1 MDKASKSVD
10 FLVVGAGISGMG
22 AAYELHKTG
31 KSFTILEGRN
41 RAGGVLESRE
51 KNGYT
56 YDLGANSAAS
66 SASYLKFIQELGLE
80 DKFQSILARS
90 LPRSLWQ
97 KQGLMGITSP
107 LRSIL
112 GARWLSPK
120 AKWTL
125 LTEPF
130 RKSQHDAEES
140 VYTFLSKRIGEE
152 AVVKI
157 VDAVMTGIYAGDIH
171 QLSADVVFKELKEG
185 VVEHGSLFNAMRRKK
200 TNGPRTITGFH
211 GGFSDLSHA
220 FEKKFADNLVLNA
233 TVQSIDKKEDQWEVT
248 LSNGCIDFS
257 KHLILT
263 PPSHATAAL
272 LQPFHSELSAALNT
286 ISYAPMGVL
295 HLGIPYGD
303 HPLPNELGFLVP
315 NYVERSLLGA
325 LFISKI
331 FKDRSPE
338 NHDVIAVFHRHQ
350 GDAESVYQMVKD
362 DLDEIPFLKKDV
374 TILDNTWWDKA
385 IPQFNVGS
393 KVNLQRITQLT
404 QTLEG
409 LELAGN
415 YLGKVGL
422 ADVFESGIQ
431 AVQRL
436 S

>member
-1 MDKASKSVD
+1 MEKASKSVD
-10 FLVVGAGISGMG
+10 FLIVGAGISGMG
-22 AAYELHKTG
+22 AAFALLKTE
-31 KSFTILEGRN
+31 KSFAILEGRN
-41 RAGGVLESRE
+41 RAGGALVSRE

-66 SASYLKFIQELGLE
+66 STSYLEFIQELGLE

-97 KQGLMGITSP
+97 KQGLMRITSP

-130 RKSQHDAEES
+130 RKSQHDTEES

-185 VVEHGSLFNAMRRKK
+185 VSEHGSIFRTLRKKK
-200 TNGPRTITGFH
+200 TNGPRTISGFN
-211 GGFSDLSHA
+211 GGFSDLSNA
-220 FEKKFADNLVLNA
+220 FEKKFADNLALNA
-233 TVQSIDKKEDQWEVT
+233 AVQSIHRKEDQWEVT
-248 LSNGCIDFS
+248 LSNGSIYCS

-263 PPSHATAAL
+263 PPAHATAAL
-272 LQPFHSELSAALNT
+272 LQPVHHELSAALNT

-295 HLGIPYGD
+295 HLGIPHGD

-315 NYVERSLLGA
+315 NYVNRSLLGA
-325 LFISKI
+325 LYISKI
-331 FKDRSPE
+331 FKDRSPA

-350 GDAESVYQMVKD
+350 GEAESVYKMVKD

-385 IPQFNVGS
+385 IPQFNLGS
-393 KVNLQRITQLT
+393 KANLQKMKQLT
-404 QTLEG
+404 QEMEG

-431 AVQRL
+431 AIERL

>member
-1 MDKASKSVD
+1 MEKASKSVD
-10 FLVVGAGISGMG
+10 FLIVGAGISGMG

-31 KSFTILEGRN
+31 KSFTLLEGRN
-41 RAGGVLESRE
+41 QAGGVLASRE

-66 SASYLKFIQELGLE
+66 SASYLEFIQDLGLE

-97 KQGLMGITSP
+97 KQGLMRITSP

-152 AVVKI
+152 AVSKI

-185 VVEHGSLFNAMRRKK
+185 VVKHGSLFNAMRRKK
-200 TNGPRTITGFH
+200 KNGPRTISGFN
-211 GGFSDLSHA
+211 GGFSDLSEA

-233 TVQSIDKKEDQWEVT
+233 TVQSLHKKENQWEVILT
-248 LSNGCIDFS
+248 NGSIYFS
-257 KHLILT
+257 KNLLLT
-263 PPSHATAAL
+263 PPAYATANL
-272 LQPFHSELSAALNT
+272 LQFIHSELSAALNT
-286 ISYAPMGVL
+286 IPYAPMGVL

-303 HPLPNELGFLVP
+303 RPLPNELGFLVP
-315 NYVERSLLGA
+315 NYVKRSLLGA
-325 LFISKI
+325 LYISKI
-331 FKDRSPE
+331 FNDRSPA

-350 GDAESVYQMVKD
+350 GEAELVYKMVKD

-385 IPQFNVGS
+385 IPQFNLGS
-393 KVNLQRITQLT
+393 KANLQKMKQLT
-404 QTLEG
+404 QEMEG

-431 AVQRL
+431 AVKRL
-436 S
+436 A

>member
-1 MDKASKSVD
+1 MEKASKSVD
-10 FLVVGAGISGMG
+10 FLIVGAGISGMG

-31 KSFTILEGRN
+31 KSFTLLEGRN
-41 RAGGVLESRE
+41 RAGGVLASRE

-66 SASYLKFIQELGLE
+66 SASYLEFIQDLGLE

-97 KQGLMGITSP
+97 KQGLMRITSP

-152 AVVKI
+152 AVSKI

-185 VVEHGSLFNAMRRKK
+185 VVKHGSLFNAMRRKK
-200 TNGPRTITGFH
+200 KNGPRTISGFN
-211 GGFSDLSHA
+211 GGFSDLSEA

-233 TVQSIDKKEDQWEVT
+233 TVQSLHKKENQWEVT
-248 LSNGCIDFS
+248 LSNGSIYFS
-257 KHLILT
+257 KNLILT
-263 PPSHATAAL
+263 PPAHATANL
-272 LQPFHSELSAALNT
+272 LQFIHSELSAALNT
-286 ISYAPMGVL
+286 IPYAPMGVL

-303 HPLPNELGFLVP
+303 RPLPNELGFLVP
-315 NYVERSLLGA
+315 NYVKRSLLGA
-325 LFISKI
+325 LYISKI
-331 FKDRSPE
+331 FNDRSPA

-350 GDAESVYQMVKD
+350 GEAESVYKMVKD

-385 IPQFNVGS
+385 IPQFNLGS
-393 KVNLQRITQLT
+393 KANLQKIKYLT
-404 QTLEG
+404 QEAEG

-422 ADVFESGIQ
+422 ADVFESGIR
-431 AVQRL
+431 AVKRL

>member
-1 MDKASKSVD
+1 MEKASKSVD
-10 FLVVGAGISGMG
+10 FLIVGAGISGMG

-31 KSFTILEGRN
+31 KSFTLLEGRN
-41 RAGGVLESRE
+41 RAGGVLASRE

-66 SASYLKFIQELGLE
+66 SASYLEFIQDLGLE

-97 KQGLMGITSP
+97 KQGLMRITSP

-185 VVEHGSLFNAMRRKK
+185 VSEHGSIFRALRKKK
-200 TNGPRTITGFH
+200 TNGPRTISGFN
-211 GGFSDLSHA
+211 GGFSDLSNA

-233 TVQSIDKKEDQWEVT
+233 TVQSIHRKEDQWEVT
-248 LSNGCIDFS
+248 LSNGSIYCS

-263 PPSHATAAL
+263 PPAHATAAL
-272 LQPFHSELSAALNT
+272 LQPVHHELSAALNT

-295 HLGIPYGD
+295 HLGIPHGD

-315 NYVERSLLGA
+315 NYVNRSLLGA
-325 LFISKI
+325 LYISKI
-331 FKDRSPE
+331 FNDRSPA
-338 NHDVIAVFHRHQ
+338 NHDLIAVFHRHQ
-350 GDAESVYQMVKD
+350 GEAESVYKMVKD

-404 QTLEG
+404 QTVEG

-431 AVQRL
+431 AIERL

>member
-51 KNGYT
+51 KNVYT

-66 SASYLKFIQELGLE
+66 SASYLEFIKELDLE

-97 KQGLMGITSP
+97 KQGLMRIKSP

-140 VYTFLSKRIGEE
+140 VHTFLSKRIGEE

-185 VVEHGSLFNAMRRKK
+185 VEKHGSLFNAMRRKK
-200 TNGPRTITGFH
+200 TNGPRTITGFN
-211 GGFSDLSHA
+211 GGFSDLSQA
-220 FEKKFADNLVLNA
+220 FEKKFANNLVLNA
-233 TVQSIDKKEDQWEVT
+233 TVQSIHKKEDRWEVT
-248 LSNGCIDFS
+248 LSNGCIYFS

-263 PPSHATAAL
+263 PPAHATAAL
-272 LQPFHSELSAALNT
+272 LQPIHRELSAALNT

-295 HLGIPYGD
+295 HLGIPHGD

-315 NYVERSLLGA
+315 NYVKRSLLGA
-325 LFISKI
+325 LYISKI
-331 FKDRSPE
+331 FNDRSPA

-350 GDAESVYQMVKD
+350 GEAEAVYQMVKD
-362 DLDEIPFLKKDV
+362 DLDQIPFLKKDV

-385 IPQFNVGS
+385 IPQFNIGS
-393 KVNLQRITQLT
+393 KSNLQKIAQCTREM
-404 QTLEG
+404 EG